1 MELMDEIKALAERIS
16 DKIERLQTEEA
27 TKAAL
32 IMPFIGALGYDVF
45 DPAEV
50 IPEYTADFGVNR
62 GARVDYAIMQ
72 DGKPIILFECKSA
85 DVPLDDR
92 QVAQLAGYFAA
103 TDARFAILT
112 NGVMYR
118 FYSDLDKSNKMD
130 LKPFLEINMLELD
143 IELCLELRR
152 FTKVSFD
159 VSDNVEAAVELK
171 YTKEIKRLLSEQLT
185 EPSDEFVK
193 FFVSQIYSGRK
204 VKSVEKRFE
213 EYTRLAFNQFVNEHV
228 YERFKSAMTVEEK
241 SPSTITSNDNGAD
254 SDIPPVGE
262 IVTTEEEL
270 QGYFIVKTLLHD
282 VVDMGRVMMR
292 DKKGF
297 CGISLDDNQ
306 QKTIC
311 RLYFNGT
318 RRYLGLL
325 DEKRE
330 EKVPITDVEDICT
343 YAHRLKAAVR
353 RYEGGS
359 VKHDEEPDQ
368 SLITVS

>member
-1 MELMDEIKALAERIS
+1 MDEIKALAERIS

-241 SPSTITSNDNGAD
+241 SPSTIPSNDNEPIRT
-254 SDIPPVGE
+254 SH
-262 IVTTEEEL
+262 
-270 QGYFIVKTLLHD
+270 LL
-282 VVDMGRVMMR
+282 
-292 DKKGF
+292 
-297 CGISLDDNQ
+297 
-306 QKTIC
+306 
-311 RLYFNGT
+311 
-318 RRYLGLL
+318 
-325 DEKRE
+325 EK
-330 EKVPITDVEDICT
+330 
-343 YAHRLKAAVR
+343 
-353 RYEGGS
+353 S
-359 VKHDEEPDQ
+359 
-368 SLITVS
+368 